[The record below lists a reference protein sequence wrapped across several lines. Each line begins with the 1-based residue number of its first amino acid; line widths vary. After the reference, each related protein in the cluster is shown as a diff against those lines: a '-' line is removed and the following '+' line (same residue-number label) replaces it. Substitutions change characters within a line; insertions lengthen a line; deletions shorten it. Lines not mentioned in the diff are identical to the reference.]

1 MSRSTMQR
9 SLLLAGPATLLLLGS
24 CAEMQRGMED
34 VLQTTGAAS
43 VGFECEGDREL
54 DVAFSSDGRDARLVS
69 GGESLDLRLV
79 DTREGGKTR
88 IYENRRGTV
97 RMIDEGDEVHVRIE
111 GKDNFTD
118 CEPDDPDYRRASNTF

>member
-1 MSRSTMQR
+1 MLPVSAS
-9 SLLLAGPATLLLLGS
+9 LLLLGG

-34 VLQTTGAAS
+34 VLQTTGTAS

-54 DVAFSSDGRDARLVS
+54 DVAFSSDGREARLMS
-69 GGESLDLRLV
+69 GGESIDLRLV
-79 DTREGGKTR
+79 DTREQGDTR

-97 RMIDEGDEVHVRIE
+97 RMVDEGDEIHVRIE

-118 CEPDDPDYRRASNTF
+118 CEPDDPDYRRSSNTF